1 MFELAFEGCV
11 RAKSMFYDLCEDK
24 YYLFLLSIVSLQPCT
39 EPGREIG
46 GAREILAE
54 WVSEEWG

>member
-1 MFELAFEGCV
+1 MI
-11 RAKSMFYDLCEDK
+11 SEDK
-24 YYLFLLSIVSLQPCT
+24 YYLFLLSIVSLQPST

-54 WVSEEWG
+54 WVSEDRKKEEISVFGNR

>member
-24 YYLFLLSIVSLQPCT
+24 YYLFLLSTVSLQPGT

-46 GAREILAE
+46 GARAILAE
-54 WVSEEWG
+54 

>member
-1 MFELAFEGCV
+1 MI
-11 RAKSMFYDLCEDK
+11 YEDK
-24 YYLFLLSIVSLQPCT
+24 YYLFLLSIVSLQPGT

-54 WVSEEWG
+54 WVKDEDRKKEEISVFGNR